1 MLAGVFDARRRP
13 VPMQRNGKMGS
24 LVADHPD
31 CESIAFQTGHTKRNG
46 RGWDDWEVSYT
57 LNLATDFAVC
67 VIRGIG
73 K

>member
-1 MLAGVFDARRRP
+1 MNATSKDDSA
-13 VPMQRNGKMGS
+13 K
-24 LVADHPD
+24 
-31 CESIAFQTGHTKRNG
+31 SIAFQTGHTKRNG

>member
-1 MLAGVFDARRRP
+1 MNATSKDDSA
-13 VPMQRNGKMGS
+13 K
-24 LVADHPD
+24 
-31 CESIAFQTGHTKRNG
+31 SIAFQTGHTKRNG

-73 K
+73 KSATQR